1 MPRKAA
7 QTALKIQRSQD
18 QAKLKKVKMVE
29 DELKNVF
36 NFTYLGH
43 SFQADGETEH
53 AIVKRMTQA
62 KARFRQLHE
71 VWRSKT
77 LNKKLKIQ
85 LYRSAVISVLVH
97 GHEAWDLTPTMM
109 ITLNGW
115 NSRCVALITGR
126 EIRQEAGKMGQTFD
140 LVADLRVRRLKWVG
154 HVLRMDDSRY
164 VKQSIKALWKM
175 KKNGKLRREG
185 SVLMDVPK

>member
-1 MPRKAA
+1 M
-7 QTALKIQRSQD
+7 
-18 QAKLKKVKMVE
+18 
-29 DELKNVF
+29 
-36 NFTYLGH
+36 
-43 SFQADGETEH
+43 
-53 AIVKRMTQA
+53 KRMTQS

-71 VWRSKT
+71 VWRSKI

-85 LYRSAVISVLVH
+85 LYRSAVISILVY

-126 EIRQEAGKMGQTFD
+126 EIRQEAGRMGQTFD

-154 HVLRMDDSRY
+154 HVLRMDDSGY
-164 VKQSIKALWKM
+164 VKQSIKAVWTL

-185 SVLMDVPK
+185 SVLISMDVPKCSSIRELQELAGVYQDLPEWPQLVRNLRTITHAYPWSTMSCSV

>member
-7 QTALKIQRSQD
+7 QTALKIKRSQD

-29 DELKNVF
+29 AELKNVF

-85 LYRSAVISVLVH
+85 LYRSNICTSTWSRSM
-97 GHEAWDLTPTMM
+97 GSDP
-109 ITLNGW
+109 NDDD
-115 NSRCVALITGR
+115 NS
-126 EIRQEAGKMGQTFD
+126 
-140 LVADLRVRRLKWVG
+140 KWME
-154 HVLRMDDSRY
+154 L
-164 VKQSIKALWKM
+164 
-175 KKNGKLRREG
+175 
-185 SVLMDVPK
+185 